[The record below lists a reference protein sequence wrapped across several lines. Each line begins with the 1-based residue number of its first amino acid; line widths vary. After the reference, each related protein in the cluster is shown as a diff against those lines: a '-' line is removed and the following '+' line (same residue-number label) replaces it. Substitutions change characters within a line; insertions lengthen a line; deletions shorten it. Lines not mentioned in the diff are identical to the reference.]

1 MQRRHRT
8 VHRWVWPLIAVL
20 AVAALLISVQVRPT
34 HPVAAS
40 HDGGR

>member
-8 VHRWVWPLIAVL
+8 VHRWMWPLLAVL
-20 AVAALLISVQVRPT
+20 ALAVLVISVQVRPT
-34 HPVAAS
+34 YPDAAS